1 MIGKIP
7 QAFID
12 DLVARIDIIDVIH
25 RRVPLKKAGHE
36 YKACCPFH
44 DEKTPSF
51 TVSPS
56 KQFYHCFGC
65 GAHGTAIGFLMEFDR
80 LSYPEAIEALAE
92 SAGLEVP
99 REAAANRGPDL
110 APLYNLLAQAEQFY
124 ERQLR
129 SHADASRA
137 VDYLRQRGLSG
148 EISARFR
155 IGFAPPGWDN
165 LLSALGSDDKRI
177 RQLRDAGL
185 ITEQDGKRYDR
196 LRDRIIFPIGWD
208 NLLRAL
214 GTSGDKTE
222 QLRRCGLIAD
232 RDQGG
237 SYDRL
242 RDRIVFPIHDTRG
255 RVIGFGGRVLGD
267 GTPKYLNSPE
277 TAVFHKGRELYGW
290 YEAKQANRQLDRLL
304 VVEGYMDV
312 VALAQFGIQDA
323 VATLGTATTA
333 EHVDKLF
340 RQVPEIVF
348 CFDGD
353 RAGRDAAWKALETA
367 LPYMRDGRQA
377 RFLFLPEGEDPDS
390 VVRERGAER
399 FHDLATSAESLSS
412 FLFRHLAQGIDLAV
426 PEGRARLAG
435 LAKPLIGRVPA
446 GVFRELLSKELA
458 DQVRIEN
465 LFARES
471 STRQRKRTPRDDV
484 RPRSLMQQTIA
495 LILQHP
501 DQVIG
506 VASSPELNA
515 AKLPGADILT
525 KLLESVRANP
535 HITTGGLIEQCTD
548 QTIKPMLGRLAQARL
563 DLNPESDIARQIGD
577 GIGRLASQARRAELK
592 ALAARELSS
601 LSREEKQ
608 RLRELSSMPAP
619 KV

>member
-155 IGFAPPGWDN
+155 IGFAPP
-165 LLSALGSDDKRI
+165 
-177 RQLRDAGL
+177 
-185 ITEQDGKRYDR
+185 
-196 LRDRIIFPIGWD
+196 GWD

-399 FHDLATSAESLSS
+399 LHDLATSAESLSS